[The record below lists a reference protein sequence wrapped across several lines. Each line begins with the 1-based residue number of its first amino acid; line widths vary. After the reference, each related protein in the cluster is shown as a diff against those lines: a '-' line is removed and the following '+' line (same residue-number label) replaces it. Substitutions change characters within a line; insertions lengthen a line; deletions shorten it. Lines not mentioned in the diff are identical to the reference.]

1 MEVKLLILIKF
12 EEKILKIFIALIQAI
27 RKRYQNVSLQ
37 YMDKVILSYIALIG
51 ILVFPFHRN
60 VSNWVMYP
68 FLHGAIFFFLLEWI
82 RISNNASSFIQFLR
96 TFYPILWIL
105 LAWKEMD
112 QLVTMIFP
120 YWFNPILPKL
130 DYILFGV
137 YPTVW
142 VQKWFSPWL
151 TELMNFF
158 YGIYF
163 LFIPLVA
170 IVLYAKGQR
179 QKVYHFLFLI
189 SSTFA
194 FSFIIFLLC
203 PAQGAWVYIREQH
216 TMEPKGGFF
225 LALIR
230 LIQHG
235 GTIQGGAFPSS
246 HVAAAWVSTLS
257 AWRYLRPVGYVLSP
271 LALGVTLATVYCRYH
286 YAVDAIAGIV
296 LGTIVYIAGIRFL
309 VRRGLE

>member
-1 MEVKLLILIKF
+1 
-12 EEKILKIFIALIQAI
+12 
-27 RKRYQNVSLQ
+27 
-37 YMDKVILSYIALIG
+37 MDKVILGYIALLGTLI
-51 ILVFPFHRN
+51 IPFHQN
-60 VSNWVMYP
+60 VPHWTIYP
-68 FLHGAIFFFLLEWI
+68 FLHAAIFFLLLELI
-82 RISNNASSFIQFLR
+82 RISENASPFIQFFR

-105 LAWKEMD
+105 FAWKEMD

-130 DYILFGV
+130 DHFLFGV

-142 VQKWFSPWL
+142 VQQWFSPWL
-151 TELMNFF
+151 TELMHFF

-170 IVLYAKGQR
+170 LGLYAMGQH
-179 QKVYHFLFLI
+179 QKVYNFFFLI

-194 FSFIIFLLC
+194 LSFVLFLLF
-203 PAQGAWVYIREQH
+203 PAQGAWVFIREQH
-216 TMEPKGGFF
+216 TIEPKGGFF

-230 LIQHG
+230 LIQHQ
-235 GTIQGGAFPSS
+235 GTIRGGAFPSS
-246 HVAAAWVSTLS
+246 HVAAAWVSALG
-257 AWRYLRPVGYVLSP
+257 AWRYLRPLGYVIFP

-286 YAVDAIAGIV
+286 YAVDSIAGIA
-296 LGTIVYIAGIRFL
+296 LGIFVFITGTRFL